1 MLKKQYV
8 KTRNVAKVTFEL
20 AETEIPEEMGAESAT
35 VVGDFN
41 GWDPAATPMTYSK
54 KKKTFRATVDL
65 EPGKSYQFRYF
76 VNGQFWFNDWQADA
90 YLPGEFGDDNCV
102 VVAPIGPEA
111 LN

>member
-8 KTRNVAKVTFEL
+8 KTRKVAKVTFEL
-20 AETEIPEEMGAESAT
+20 PTTEIPEEIGAESAS

-41 GWDPAATPMTYSK
+41 GWDPLATPMTYSK
-54 KKKTFRATVDL
+54 KKKAFWATVEL
-65 EPGKSYQFRYF
+65 EPGQSYQFRYF
-76 VNGQFWFNDWQADA
+76 VNGQFWFNDRQADM

-102 VVAPIGPEA
+102 VVAPSGPEA